1 MKREDFVFNGSGDVR
16 LHGCVWM
23 PENEVRA
30 VLQITHGMTEHI
42 GRYEKLAEKL
52 TEKGI
57 AVCGFD
63 LRGHGLNESQ
73 MNIATMGKDGW
84 EASLNDMHR
93 IYSLFH
99 GRYPDAPYF
108 MLGFSLGSFLL
119 REYISRHPKEMKG
132 AIIAGTGCQPAFVL
146 EIMKFIVSTQIAKN
160 GFDDT
165 TDLVRKLSFDTYND
179 KFKPCRTRF
188 DWLCS
193 DEAQLDEYMND
204 DACRR
209 DISSGLF
216 HQLLSSMKRTG
227 QQHAC
232 VGWNKEMPVLLMSGK
247 DDPVGNMGKGVVQ
260 ILHNMEKRGF
270 KDVKLC
276 LYEKAR
282 HDIFHEYEN
291 GTADKV
297 TEEIARWIGDK
308 I

>member
-23 PENEVRA
+23 PENDVRA

-42 GRYEKLAEKL
+42 GRYEKLAGKL

-99 GRYPDAPYF
+99 GKYPDAPYF

-227 QQHAC
+227 HQHAC

-297 TEEIARWIGDK
+297 TAEIVRWIGDK

>member
-227 QQHAC
+227 QQLQAMEGYK
-232 VGWNKEMPVLLMSGK
+232 VETVNVTFPRYIFV
-247 DDPVGNMGKGVVQ
+247 NMF
-260 ILHNMEKRGF
+260 ERG
-270 KDVKLC
+270 
-276 LYEKAR
+276 
-282 HDIFHEYEN
+282 
-291 GTADKV
+291 
-297 TEEIARWIGDK
+297 
-308 I
+308 

>member
-23 PENEVRA
+23 PENDVRA

-165 TDLVRKLSFDTYND
+165 YND

-282 HDIFHEYEN
+282 HDIFHEYAN

-297 TEEIARWIGDK
+297 TAEIARWIGDK

>member
-1 MKREDFVFNGSGDVR
+1 MYKKYFIIAILITIFLFYLFYIIGTTKITIHFKDLEPLKEHLPVYYNGFKLGHTTGIYPSKDYKSTMVDIR
-16 LHGCVWM
+16 IVLKKLKL
-23 PENEVRA
+23 PANTTA
-30 VLQITHGMTEHI
+30 VL
-42 GRYEKLAEKL
+42 RRKEK
-52 TEKGI
+52 
-57 AVCGFD
+57 
-63 LRGHGLNESQ
+63 
-73 MNIATMGKDGW
+73 KDYI
-84 EASLNDMHR
+84 ELK
-93 IYSLFH
+93 
-99 GRYPDAPYF
+99 YPDAPYF

-119 REYISRHPKEMKG
+119 REYISRHPKEIKG
-132 AIIAGTGCQPAFVL
+132 AIIAGTGYQPAFVL
-146 EIMKFIVSTQIAKN
+146 DIMMFIVSTQITKN
-160 GFDDT
+160 DFDNT

-216 HQLLSSMKRTG
+216 YQLLSSMKRTG

-232 VGWNKEMPVLLMSGK
+232 VGWNKEMPVLLMSGR

-270 KDVKLC
+270 RDVKIC
-276 LYEKAR
+276 LYENAR
-282 HDIFHEYEN
+282 HDIFHEYAN

-297 TEEIARWIGDK
+297 TEEIARWIGEK
-308 I
+308 L